1 MSTDPPATTGVVHYT
16 VRSGVAVLTID
27 APQRRNA
34 LSAALLSQLL
44 RGLDDA
50 AADPAV
56 RTVVLTHTGPVFSS
70 GMDLTQVSGLP
81 AAEQPIA
88 AFPVL
93 LQRIWE
99 YPKPVIARVDGK
111 ARAGGIGLIAAC
123 DLAIAVAS
131 ADFAFTEVRLG
142 IVPAVIS
149 VPLLPRL
156 LPRAA
161 QELFLTGETFDAGRA
176 MSVGLLTSVVAD
188 ADALDGEVDR
198 YTAMLRRCE
207 PQALA
212 GTKLML
218 RRDRGG
224 VSMAEDF
231 AAMAQLSAGYF
242 ASPQAQE
249 GIAAFAAKRPPSW
262 AQSSDGR
269 SSDGQSSDGQSS
281 GSQSP
286 DSQ

>member
-1 MSTDPPATTGVVHYT
+1 MSTDPPATTSVVHYT

-50 AADPAV
+50 RADPAV
-56 RTVVLTHTGPVFSS
+56 RTVVLTHTEPVFSS
-70 GMDLTQVSGLP
+70 GMDLTQVSGLS

-99 YPKPVIARVDGK
+99 HPKPVIARVAGK

-161 QELFLTGETFDAGRA
+161 QELFLTGETFDAGAA
-176 MSVGLLTSVVAD
+176 MTIGLLTSVVAD
-188 ADALDGEVDR
+188 AAALDAEVDR
-198 YTAMLRRCE
+198 YTAMLRLCE
-207 PQALA
+207 PHALA
-212 GTKLML
+212 ATKLML
-218 RRDRGG
+218 RRDRSG

-249 GIAAFAAKRPPSW
+249 GIAAFAARRPPSW
-262 AQSSDGR
+262 AQ

-281 GSQSP
+281 DGQ
-286 DSQ
+286 